1 MPVCPYIYMFTHI
14 LFIKH
19 SFWWKSLVYILLSSS
34 AKRLSV
40 LEQCFFSWWRTIVF
54 LNIQY
59 VTDFQ
64 VVLSKLTSVHSYHVT
79 HCTSSAMLEL
89 VCISFSEMAPLNT
102 HLDVTAVW
110 SCYTNCLT
118 QSQFV
123 SLWENCTLS
132 GTLLEHFIFE
142 SINVNSNQVSLGKGN
157 WHQRWTPRK
166 YFLQDFILIFFQL
179 SKIQAKNGICILYQ
193 FLGLPSKFGFYLEHK
208 MWCVYSL
215 LCVEVSRE
223 QVDYKLWINVT

>member
-89 VCISFSEMAPLNT
+89 VCISFSEMAIEYTFGCHGSVKLLYKL
-102 HLDVTAVW
+102 LDPVPI
-110 SCYTNCLT
+110 CL
-118 QSQFV
+118 FV
-123 SLWENCTLS
+123 GKLYFEWHSARAF
-132 GTLLEHFIFE
+132 HFWKYKCKLK
-142 SINVNSNQVSLGKGN
+142 SSVLGKG
-157 WHQRWTPRK
+157 
-166 YFLQDFILIFFQL
+166 
-179 SKIQAKNGICILYQ
+179 
-193 FLGLPSKFGFYLEHK
+193 
-208 MWCVYSL
+208 
-215 LCVEVSRE
+215 
-223 QVDYKLWINVT
+223 